1 MKSKTSAWT
10 VGVGLIIV
18 ATAVRAQA
26 PNRAAKGDRSAADR
40 EASSPESLK
49 AELEA
54 LRPAEHVWRAI
65 DWKTCPL
72 DALNAS
78 RELKK
83 PIVAWV
89 FLGIPSDER
98 C

>member
-10 VGVGLIIV
+10 VAVGLMIM
-18 ATAVRAQA
+18 AGAVRAQA
-26 PNRAAKGDRSAADR
+26 PNQAAKGDRGAGDR
-40 EASSPESLK
+40 AVSSPESLRV
-49 AELEA
+49 ELEA

-72 DALNAS
+72 EALKAS
-78 RELKK
+78 REQKK